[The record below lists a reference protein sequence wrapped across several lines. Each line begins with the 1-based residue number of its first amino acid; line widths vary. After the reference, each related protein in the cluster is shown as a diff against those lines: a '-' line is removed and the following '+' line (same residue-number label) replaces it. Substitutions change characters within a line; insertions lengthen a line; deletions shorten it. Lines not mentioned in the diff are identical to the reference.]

1 MLLKKLFFCLFLII
15 LFSCSTKEINY
26 INYYNTAYDIDSI
39 YRYKKDTLTAL
50 KLYKKL
56 FEKFPPKNNEKME
69 EYETY
74 IKLSDRQ
81 HKNFGGKKSL
91 YKLIPLVAPYW
102 KYKRQ
107 ESSFF
112 ELYKKYGIDSIEA
125 EQKVDVWKK
134 QLNKQLIDSFTIAF
148 VRDQKVRNTEVLNMD
163 SLKKY
168 DEMNKRLLFWTF
180 KNFGYPSMQKIG
192 LIGNDD
198 VMISLG
204 TILNHMA
211 NVREYPYL
219 KVKLLDYVKS
229 GELPPRDYM
238 EMVDR
243 HNSTVDSL
251 GSEYGIFEKFNEVI
265 DTSRIDRNRKLIGF
279 PGLKHWGR
287 ITKDFWK
294 NQRKNK

>member
-1 MLLKKLFFCLFLII
+1 MKKIFYYLFLIV
-15 LFSCSTKEINY
+15 LFSCKPKELNY

-39 YRYKKDTLTAL
+39 YRYKKDTLTTL
-50 KLYKKL
+50 KLYGEL
-56 FEKFPPKNNEKME
+56 FKNFPPKNNERME

-74 IKLSDRQ
+74 IKLSDKL
-81 HKNFGGKKSL
+81 HKNFEGKKSL

-107 ESSFF
+107 ESGFF
-112 ELYKKYGIDSIEA
+112 RLYKKYGIDSIETEQRVA
-125 EQKVDVWKK
+125 EWKK
-134 QLNKQLIDSFTIAF
+134 QLNKQLVDSFSIAF
-148 VRDQKVRNTEVLNMD
+148 VRDQNVRNTEVLNMD

-168 DEMNKRLLFWTF
+168 DEMNERLLLWTF

-211 NVREYPYL
+211 NVKSYPYL
-219 KVKLLDYVKS
+219 KVKLLEYVKS

-251 GSEYGIFEKFNEVI
+251 HSEYGIFQKFNEVT
-265 DTSRIDRNRKLIGF
+265 DTSKIDYNRKLIGF
-279 PGLKHWGR
+279 PSLKHWGR

-294 NQRKNK
+294 NQKKNK